1 MKSKRSRRNDSMYG
15 IKYRGCKYSKAYE
28 ILDEEGNVIDFSS
41 SAKSARE
48 VIDKHLKEKRK
59 QQ

>member
-1 MKSKRSRRNDSMYG
+1 MYG